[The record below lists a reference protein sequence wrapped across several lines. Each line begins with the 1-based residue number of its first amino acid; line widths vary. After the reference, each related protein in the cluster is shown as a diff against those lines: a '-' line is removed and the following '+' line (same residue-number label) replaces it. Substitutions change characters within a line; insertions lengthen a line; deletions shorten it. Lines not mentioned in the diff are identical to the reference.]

1 MAGLS
6 AGGALLMTSSIR
18 RSFVSLLVAS
28 GLGAVTVT
36 AVASGESR
44 RGDPASADVAIVGA
58 TLIDGTGAA
67 PRASTTLLLRG
78 DRIVA
83 IGTTG
88 DLAVPTGAHVID
100 ATGKTVIPGLADMHV
115 HFSFGAPAQRQP
127 DETRQVLA
135 RQLYY
140 GVTSILQLGATDGS
154 TESIRA
160 LRAEREAGS
169 LVAPHIYGSGG
180 HLTLP
185 GTHPVYTIFPP
196 AAREAADRITAATPV
211 DEPVNLYPMG
221 LGISFVRNEAS
232 VRKAVAERA
241 AGGMDVIKITVES
254 GPLAFGDTHPLMS
267 VDMIRT
273 IVDEAG
279 KHGLPVFAHVSSPA
293 ELQASLEGGAAGVVH
308 AVIDRPLPSEATADL
323 MAKRGFH
330 VVPTLALS
338 DGAVRFADEPGYM
351 DDPFFRAS
359 VTDAELAALRAPGF
373 AGAFREG
380 WGRNAND
387 PARAA
392 RGLEAAS
399 RRRAGQ
405 CRHAACARRADCR
418 RHRHR
423 QSLRVPR
430 LQRAPRARV
439 AGPGGPDAHA
449 GNRRR
454 HPRRRADAGPAGR
467 VRHARGGQARGPVD
481 PGRRSPGRYPQHADD
496 RGRDRG
502 RQARRPR
509 EPAADA
515 RRALTQRPMTPLDY
529 LAGYP
534 QPVLDRVHALIAQ
547 GRLGEVLAAKYGQSH
562 AVRTDGQ
569 LRDYVQALKDR
580 HLRMS
585 VPLAKVVYDG
595 KLQVLQNALG
605 THTAVSRVQ
614 GGRLK
619 ASREIRIATV
629 FRDAPAG
636 FLRMIVVHELAHL
649 KEANHGKAF
658 YQLCTHMEPDYH
670 QLELDMRLYL
680 THLELRKPG

>member
-185 GTHPVYTIFPP
+185 GTHPVYTSFPP

-380 WGRNAND
+380 WVRNAND
-387 PARAA
+387 PARAP
-392 RGLEAAS
+392 LEALK
-399 RRRAGQ
+399 Q
-405 CRHAACARRADCR
+405 HRADV
-418 RHRHR
+418 
-423 QSLRVPR
+423 LANVGM
-430 LQRAPRARV
+430 L
-439 AGPGGPDAHA
+439 
-449 GNRRR
+449 
-454 HPRRRADAGPAGR
+454 
-467 VRHARGGQARGPVD
+467 HARGVPIAVGTDTGNPYVY
-481 PGRRSPGRYPQHADD
+481 PGYSVH
-496 RGRDRG
+496 
-502 RQARRPR
+502 R
-509 EPAADA
+509 E
-515 RRALTQRPMTPLDY
+515 LEL
-529 LAGYP
+529 L
-534 QPVLDRVHALIAQ
+534 
-547 GRLGEVLAAKYGQSH
+547 
-562 AVRTDGQ
+562 
-569 LRDYVQALKDR
+569 VQAGLTPMQAIVAGTRGGAQMLGQQDEFGTLAVGKRAD
-580 HLRMS
+580 LLILGAD
-585 VPLAKVVYDG
+585 PLADIRNTRTIEAVIVDG
-595 KLQVLQNALG
+595 KLVD
-605 THTAVSRVQ
+605 R
-614 GGRLK
+614 
-619 ASREIRIATV
+619 ASLLPT
-629 FRDAPAG
+629 RDAP
-636 FLRMIVVHELAHL
+636 
-649 KEANHGKAF
+649 
-658 YQLCTHMEPDYH
+658 
-670 QLELDMRLYL
+670 
-680 THLELRKPG
+680 